1 VTSDPRASP
10 VIRSDIKSHRPT
22 TNPVQ
27 SLRRLLI
34 AASPLLLLVAVLG
47 ACGGSDGHPRGRVE
61 ELARVTSPDSL
72 VDAVFTRTNSHATV
86 PYVYRVYIVARGT
99 ATQRDRVAEVF
110 RADHVD
116 GASLAWPR
124 AGLLEI
130 RYARARIFHFT
141 NFWSA
146 GEVRNFTYEVGIRL
160 RPTEPPE

>member
-1 VTSDPRASP
+1 MTVRVRRAAV
-10 VIRSDIKSHRPT
+10 VI
-22 TNPVQ
+22 
-27 SLRRLLI
+27 
-34 AASPLLLLVAVLG
+34 ASPLLLAGCADASRPSRV
-47 ACGGSDGHPRGRVE
+47 GGVTE

-86 PYVYRVYIVARGT
+86 PYVYRVYIVARGKPT
-99 ATQRDRVAEVF
+99 RGDRVFEVF

-116 GASLAWPR
+116 RVSLAWAR

-146 GEVRNFTYEVGIRL
+146 GDVRNFTYEVDIRL
-160 RPTEPPE
+160 HPTEPAE